1 MVSGFQI
8 LDTYFSGMTGL
19 SEQEVVALRKQWGYN
34 EIPPQKKRGIWGV
47 IKLVAREPMFL
58 LLIGCGSL
66 YMILGD
72 YLEGL
77 VLCLA
82 VFLIIGITF
91 FQNKKTSRALDLLKQ
106 LASPRAL
113 VLRQEGEKMIPAR
126 ELVPGDLILL
136 QEGARVAADAVVLES
151 VALMTDESMLTGE
164 SFPVEKNNANNKLV
178 FLGSL
183 VVRGRGIGRVVY
195 TGTHTQF
202 GKIGLSLSTI
212 DAAESPLQRELRRVI
227 RLFFLASVLISMVVV
242 ILFYIKSNNLVE
254 SVLIGLSSS
263 MAILPEEFPVVLSV
277 FMAIGAW
284 RLTKNNVLTRMPGAI
299 ESLGAASVLCTD
311 KTGTITQNKM
321 EVAVVYNGNNL
332 LFKKNFSNRASSF
345 DQIIQT
351 AVGASSASPSD
362 PMERAIM
369 DVHQKW
375 DMVGVHPNSLIKEY
389 PLSDQ
394 LFAMSRVFKDRN
406 NKEHLVAAKGSPEAL
421 FKLCGLN
428 EKEIMKHQQV
438 VNELAQSG
446 FRMIGVGEARIKV
459 GVLPEKQEHF
469 LFRFLGL
476 IGFEDPIRPEVPAA
490 VEECNTAGIRVVII
504 TGDHPETAKS
514 IAKQIGL
521 KCADHVLT
529 GDQLES
535 MNRGELKKLL
545 GLVSVFAR
553 VRPQQKLELVELFQ
567 EVGAVVAMTGDG
579 INDAPALRK
588 ADIGVAMGQR
598 GTDVAREAADLVL
611 LDDNFASIVAAVR
624 SGRRIYDNLRKAMS
638 YIVAIHIPIIGL
650 VIVPALFTEI
660 PILLFPVH
668 IVFMELIID
677 PACSIAFE
685 SESEEVGIM
694 NRAPRDAG
702 GGFFV
707 WRNFW
712 GSLLSGLGALGF
724 VLIVYAYEVR
734 VFVSTEEARAIAFAS
749 LILANLLLVFSSLS
763 KTRGV
768 LHVFKEKNKAALFIA
783 GLASLLLVLALLV
796 KPIRELFEFGSPG
809 VDRFWVVLVGGFLF
823 LLFLE
828 RTKKIKSGA

>member
-8 LDTYFSGMTGL
+8 LEPYFSAMTGL
-19 SEQEVVALRKQWGYN
+19 SEIEVKELRKIWGYN
-34 EIPPQKKRGIWGV
+34 EIPSKKKTGVWGV
-47 IKLVAREPMFL
+47 VKLVAREPMFL

-66 YMILGD
+66 YMVLGD

-91 FQNKKTSRALDLLKQ
+91 FQHKKTNRALDLLKQ
-106 LASPRAL
+106 LASPRTL

-126 ELVPGDLILL
+126 ELVPGDIVLL
-136 QEGARVAADAVVLES
+136 QEGARVAADAEVLES
-151 VALMTDESMLTGE
+151 IALMTDESMLTGE
-164 SFPVEKNNANNKLV
+164 SFPVKKDNTKNNQI

-195 TGTHTQF
+195 TGSHTQF
-202 GKIGLSLSTI
+202 GKLGLSLSSIEAT
-212 DAAESPLQRELRRVI
+212 ESPLQQELRGVI
-227 RLFFLASVLISMVVV
+227 RLFFLASVFISLVVV
-242 ILFYIKSNNLVE
+242 ILFYVKSKNLIG
-254 SVLIGLSSS
+254 SILIGLSSS

-284 RLTKNNVLTRMPGAI
+284 RLTKNNVLTRLPGAI

-321 EVAVVYNGNNL
+321 EVAVVYNGEEL
-332 LFKKNFSNRASSF
+332 LHRNNFSARSSSF

-351 AVGASSASPSD
+351 AVGASSTSPTD
-362 PMERAIM
+362 PMERAILAI
-369 DVHQKW
+369 HQQW
-375 DMVGVHPNSLIKEY
+375 EVVGVVPDLFIKEY
-389 PLSDQ
+389 PLTDQ
-394 LFAMSRVFKDRN
+394 LLAMSRVFKDEN
-406 NKEHLVAAKGSPEAL
+406 NKEHRVAAKGSPEAL
-421 FKLCGLN
+421 FRLCGLTQ
-428 EKEIMKHQQV
+428 EEIKKHQQV
-438 VNELAQSG
+438 VNQLAESG

-459 GVLPEKQEHF
+459 GELPEKQELI

-476 IGFEDPIRPEVPAA
+476 IGFEDPIRVGVPAA
-490 VEECNTAGIRVVII
+490 IEECNTAGIRVVII

-521 KCADHVLT
+521 KNADRVLT
-529 GDQLES
+529 GNQLEGLDKDQLKYQMRE
-535 MNRGELKKLL
+535 
-545 GLVSVFAR
+545 VSVFAR
-553 VRPQQKLELVELFQ
+553 VRPQQKLELVELLQ
-567 EVGAVVAMTGDG
+567 EGGAVVAMTGDG
-579 INDAPALRK
+579 INDAPALRR
-588 ADIGVAMGQR
+588 ADIGIAMGQR

-611 LDDNFASIVAAVR
+611 LDDNFASIVAAIG

-650 VIVPALFTEI
+650 VVVPALFTNI

-677 PACSIAFE
+677 PACSVAFE
-685 SESEEVGIM
+685 SSAEELGVMKRG
-694 NRAPRDAG
+694 PRNTKA
-702 GGFFV
+702 GFFR
-707 WRNFW
+707 WKNFL
-712 GSLLSGLGALGF
+712 GSLLSGAGALVF
-724 VLIVYAYEVR
+724 VLSVYVYEVE
-734 VFVSTEEARAIAFAS
+734 VFGSAGEARAIAFSS

-768 LHVFKEKNKAALFIA
+768 FQVFREKNTAALLIA
-783 GLASLLLVLALLV
+783 CIAMLLLLLSIFIQPV
-796 KPIRELFEFGSPG
+796 GLLFEFEKPAFA
-809 VDRFWVVLVGGFLF
+809 RYWIVLVGGLLF